1 MSRALALAVAM
12 AAMLAAAGGAGAV
25 TAGMAGTNVPGMG
38 AVGPPTTSGAT
49 IGNVEDDPEAL
60 HAAYK
65 KKAEQD
71 YNAAVKARASGETET
86 AVRLLLNVVALGQAR
101 IDSPYPQKAADDL
114 VEINA
119 QGLKELAVARA
130 LASGEDPPAG
140 LSELKRIT
148 RVYSGL
154 PPAKQ
159 AGALVIQLEK
169 DPQFQAALR
178 LTRLEQDLRRATAME
193 TEAAALL
200 KGPASPPAEAA
211 KTATVGAVG
220 LSTKVM
226 TPAEREAAR
235 IDRLLE
241 AYELYGRI
249 VQQGTGTDPAKQATA
264 AQARLEQDTA
274 LMTRI
279 KAVQAERKAREWL
292 GLAQAYFKADRADKA
307 REFCQKILAEYPQT
321 PQAAVAKDLLNQMK

>member
-1 MSRALALAVAM
+1 MSRALALAVAV
-12 AAMLAAAGGAGAV
+12 AAVLVAAGGLGAA
-25 TAGMAGTNVPGMG
+25 TAGTTGTTIPGMG
-38 AVGPPTTSGAT
+38 AVGAPAQSGAT
-49 IGNVEDDPEAL
+49 MGTVEDDPEVL

-71 YNAAVKARASGETET
+71 YNAAVKARASGDTET
-86 AVRLLLNVVALGQAR
+86 AVRLLLNVVGLGQAR

-114 VEINA
+114 AEINA

-130 LASGEDPPAG
+130 LVSGEDPPAG

-159 AGALVIQLEK
+159 AGALVLQLEK

-178 LTRLEQDLRRATAME
+178 LTQLTQDLRRATAME
-193 TEAAALL
+193 SEAAALL
-200 KGPASPPAEAA
+200 AGPAAPAAEAT
-211 KTATVGAVG
+211 KPATVGAVG
-220 LSTKVM
+220 ISTKVM
-226 TPAEREAAR
+226 TEKEREAAR
-235 IDRLLE
+235 IARLLE

-249 VQQGTGTDPAKQATA
+249 VQQGAGTDPAKQASSA
-264 AQARLEQDTA
+264 RARLEQDTA
-274 LMTRI
+274 LMVRI
-279 KAVQAERKAREWL
+279 KEVQAERKAREWL
-292 GLAQAYFKADRADKA
+292 GLAEAYLKADRADRA

-321 PQAAVAKDLLNQMK
+321 PQAAAAKDLLNQMK